1 MFAPS
6 ISADA
11 FDFSPESITILTLA
25 LMLML
30 TFGVNDEIE
39 TSIFF
44 TSVNVT
50 VNFVCMYPWSANKG
64 K

>member
-11 FDFSPESITILTLA
+11 FDFSPEPIRILTLA

-39 TSIFF
+39 TNIFF
-44 TSVNVT
+44 TSVNAT
-50 VNFVCMYPWSANKG
+50 VNSVCINP
-64 K
+64 

>member
-1 MFAPS
+1 MFAPN

-11 FDFSPESITILTLA
+11 FDFSPESIKILTLP

-39 TSIFF
+39 TNIFF
-44 TSVNVT
+44 TSVNAT
-50 VNFVCMYPWSANKG
+50 VNFVCMCP
-64 K
+64 